1 MQKRKDSPGNGSDSS
16 GSLNNAPM
24 VHNKV
29 QTNQVRQASP
39 DSADDPPETPTPF
52 TKRKLGAQ
60 MSLNMPLKS
69 GSNRVESSESE
80 GEPPE
85 TPVPGKK
92 NKLSM
97 NLSSAIKEASP
108 DSAGEPPETPTP
120 TPGVR
125 TKLGGALSLS
135 SNQKIRPLETV
146 SP

>member
-1 MQKRKDSPGNGSDSS
+1 MQKRNDSPGNGSDSS

-24 VHNKV
+24 VHNKI

-39 DSADDPPETPTPF
+39 DSADDVPETPTPF
-52 TKRKLGAQ
+52 TKRKLGTQ
-60 MSLNMPLKS
+60 MSLNMALKS
-69 GSNRVESSESE
+69 ANRIESSESE

-85 TPVPGKK
+85 TPVPGRK

-125 TKLGGALSLS
+125 TKLGGAL
-135 SNQKIRPLETV
+135 
-146 SP
+146 